1 MASRRRE
8 QRITDSSKLEISRHL
23 TSSNLLSLAVKSKD
37 ELPQIQSP
45 EHRKVLCFV
54 RESVLGIRLFV
65 LKNVVIS
72 NHSLEKVYQSF
83 VYSLKKVYFC
93 VQTNMQYDAE
103 KKN

>member
-23 TSSNLLSLAVKSKD
+23 TSSNLLPLAVKSKD

-45 EHRKVLCFV
+45 EHRKVLSFV

-65 LKNVVIS
+65 LKNAVILNYS
-72 NHSLEKVYQSF
+72 IEKV
-83 VYSLKKVYFC
+83 C
-93 VQTNMQYDAE
+93 
-103 KKN
+103 